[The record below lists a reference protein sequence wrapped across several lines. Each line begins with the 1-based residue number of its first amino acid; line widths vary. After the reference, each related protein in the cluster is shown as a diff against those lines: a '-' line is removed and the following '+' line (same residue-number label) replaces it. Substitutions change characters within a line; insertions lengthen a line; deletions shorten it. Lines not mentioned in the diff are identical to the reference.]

1 VTSGEGTPA
10 AQDLISAFERL
21 IAEFSAE
28 IASLSSEQDMRAVQA
43 RYLGKKGKATE
54 LMKGLG
60 RLPPSDRPAVGEAAN
75 RARAAIEQAV
85 QARLQDLAGADL
97 AADLERKIDVTLPGR
112 GRRA

>member
-1 VTSGEGTPA
+1 MTPNEGTSA

-21 IAEFSAE
+21 TAEFSAE
-28 IASLSSEQDMRAVQA
+28 IASLSSEQDMRVVQA

-60 RLPPSDRPAVGEAAN
+60 RLAPADRPAVGESAN

-85 QARLQDLAGADL
+85 L
-97 AADLERKIDVTLPGR
+97 AA
-112 GRRA
+112 A